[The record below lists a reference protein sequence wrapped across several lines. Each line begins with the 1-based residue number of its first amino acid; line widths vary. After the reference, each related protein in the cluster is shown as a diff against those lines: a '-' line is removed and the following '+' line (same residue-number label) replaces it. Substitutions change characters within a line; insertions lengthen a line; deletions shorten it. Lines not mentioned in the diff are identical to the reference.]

1 MTDLISP
8 PRAVPG
14 ADGSRAHPRDPGDAR
29 QSRGSAETGPPGS
42 QNGTAGDGAPSAGR
56 RLLSAVF
63 GRPALLAAWIWIAVV
78 LAAAFAPQ
86 WFTSFDPL
94 QQDAYSRFLPPSVE
108 HPFGTDDYGRDQ
120 FARTV
125 HGTSESLQAA
135 VVAVLIGLVF
145 GSLIG
150 LVGGALRGAV
160 DTILMRVIDVMLAV
174 PSLIIAL
181 AIVTAL
187 GRGTINIAIAIGIT
201 SVATFARLMRSEVLR
216 VRGLPYVEASAFAGH
231 GAAYRLFRHIV
242 PNASGSVLAAATLE
256 IGTAILGVAAL
267 SFLGFGAPPPT
278 PEWGALVAGGRS
290 FLTVQWWLST
300 LPGFVIVISVLAVY
314 RIGRSMNKGRTS
326 VVG

>member
-8 PRAVPG
+8 PRAVPA
-14 ADGSRAHPRDPGDAR
+14 ADDRRAGSRGRAGA
-29 QSRGSAETGPPGS
+29 AEPPGS
-42 QNGTAGDGAPSAGR
+42 GGASGDPGEPEGPVANTAPPLGR
-56 RLLSAVF
+56 RLLVTLF
-63 GRPALLAAWIWIAVV
+63 GQPTLLGAWLWIAVV
-78 LAAAFAPQ
+78 LLSALVPQ
-86 WFTSFDPL
+86 WFTPFDPL
-94 QQDAYSRFLPPSVE
+94 QQDAYSRFLPPSAE

-125 HGTSESLQAA
+125 YGTSESLQAA

-181 AIVTAL
+181 AIVSAL
-187 GRGTINIAIAIGIT
+187 GRGTINIAIT

-216 VRGLPYVEASAFAGH
+216 VRGLPYVEAAAFAGH
-231 GAAYRLFRHIV
+231 GATYRLFRHIV

-290 FLTVQWWLST
+290 YLTVQWWLST

>member
-1 MTDLISP
+1 MTDLAAPARLAAKAQADPAPESP
-8 PRAVPG
+8 GGSPRHDSGPG
-14 ADGSRAHPRDPGDAR
+14 NGGVARAGSDPSRA
-29 QSRGSAETGPPGS
+29 
-42 QNGTAGDGAPSAGR
+42 R
-56 RLLSAVF
+56 RLVTALFGQPTLAVSW
-63 GRPALLAAWIWIAVV
+63 LWIALV
-78 LAAAFAPQ
+78 LLAAFAPQ
-86 WFTSFDPL
+86 LFTSFDPL
-94 QQDAYSRFLPPSVE
+94 AQDAYSRFLPPSAE
-108 HPFGTDDYGRDQ
+108 HFFGTDDYGRDQ

-125 HGTSESLQAA
+125 YGTVESLQAA

-160 DTILMRVIDVMLAV
+160 DTVLMRVIDVMLAV

-216 VRGLPYVEASAFAGH
+216 VRGLPYVEAAAFAGH
-231 GAAYRLFRHIV
+231 GAVYRLFRHIV

-278 PEWGALVAGGRS
+278 PEWGALVAAGRS

-300 LPGFVIVISVLAVY
+300 LPGFVIVASVLAVY
-314 RIGRSMNKGRTS
+314 RIGRSMNQGRTS

>member
-1 MTDLISP
+1 MTDLAAP
-8 PRAVPG
+8 PRADHPVTP
-14 ADGSRAHPRDPGDAR
+14 APPERPPTSARPSRPRRAL
-29 QSRGSAETGPPGS
+29 AAT
-42 QNGTAGDGAPSAGR
+42 
-56 RLLSAVF
+56 F
-63 GRPALLAAWIWIAVV
+63 GRPALLAAWLWIAVV
-78 LAAAFAPQ
+78 LLAALAPQ
-86 WFTSFDPL
+86 WFTGFDPL
-94 QQDAYSRFLPPSVE
+94 EQDAYSRFLPPSPE

-125 HGTSESLQAA
+125 YGTSESLQAA

-150 LVGGALRGAV
+150 LIGGALRGVV
-160 DTILMRVIDVMLAV
+160 DTVLMRVIDVMLAV

-201 SVATFARLMRSEVLR
+201 SVATFARLMRAEVLR
-216 VRGLPYVEASAFAGH
+216 VRGLPYVEAAAFAGH
-231 GAAYRLFRHIV
+231 GGAYRLFRHIV

-278 PEWGALVAGGRS
+278 PEWGALVAAGRS

-300 LPGFVIVISVLAVY
+300 LPGIVIVASVLAVY
-314 RIGRSMNKGRTS
+314 RIGRSMNQGRTS